1 MKILHINPVL
11 ACGGAEILTG
21 AISLELA
28 ARGHDVT
35 IACLMPHHKSFSKFP
50 DRELLLEKVDVQILS
65 DQFRFRLFREPIIN
79 NISFKNLLD
88 TFKPDIVHSHLFL
101 SELYSR
107 STLDESSAYITHG
120 HDNMPQLQNF
130 SAKTLFSKKLITDFW
145 ERRWLLKQYVK
156 TNNQF
161 IAISKDVEY
170 YLKANL
176 PHPLNDQIHFLK
188 NAIDIKRFKGKKERF
203 FNSGKIQIVS
213 VASLVTKK
221 NHRLLVELAAVLK
234 SKAIQFE
241 ISVYGEGYLLE
252 ELKQLS
258 VNLGVQDCISFKGT
272 SGEIPTLLHEADL
285 YIHPALYEPF
295 GLVLLEAMASGL
307 PIISLDGFGNRELI
321 VDGTNGFFLP
331 NDATADDLAK
341 SVERFIEDPS
351 LFEKLSDGGLNFVQQ
366 YGIENYV
373 DKLLKIYEQA
383 IDSRAKS
390 VKSRK

>member
-1 MKILHINPVL
+1 MRILNVNPIL
-11 ACGGAEILTG
+11 GCGGAEILTG
-21 AISLELA
+21 AISLELV
-28 ARGHDVT
+28 ARGHEVT
-35 IACLMPHHKSFSKFP
+35 IACLMPHHETFAKFP
-50 DRELLLEKVDVQILS
+50 DRDLLLEKVDVQILS
-65 DQFRFRLFREPIIN
+65 DQFRFKLFRRPIIEN
-79 NISFKNLLD
+79 GDFRKILRD
-88 TFKPDIVHSHLFL
+88 FKPDVIHSHLFL
-101 SELYSR
+101 AEVYAHSILN
-107 STLDESSAYITHG
+107 ESSAYISHV
-120 HDNMPQLQNF
+120 HDNMPQLRKF
-130 SAKTLFSKKLITDFW
+130 SLKALFNKKLITAFW
-145 ERRWLLKQYVK
+145 ERNWLVRQYQASN
-156 TNNQF
+156 TQF
-161 IAISKDVEY
+161 IAISKDVES
-170 YLKANL
+170 YLNTNL
-176 PHPLNDQIHFLK
+176 PYSSHNTHFLK
-188 NAIDIKRFKGKKERF
+188 NAINTNRFKGKKNGF
-203 FNSGKIQIVS
+203 LISGKLKIIS
-213 VASLVTKK
+213 IANLVTKK

-234 SKAIQFE
+234 AKAILFE

-258 VNLGVQDCISFKGT
+258 VNLGVEDCISFKGT

-351 LFEKLSDGGLNFVQQ
+351 LFEKLSDGGLNFVLQ

-390 VKSRK
+390 VKGPK

>member
-1 MKILHINPVL
+1 
-11 ACGGAEILTG
+11 
-21 AISLELA
+21 
-28 ARGHDVT
+28 
-35 IACLMPHHKSFSKFP
+35 
-50 DRELLLEKVDVQILS
+50 
-65 DQFRFRLFREPIIN
+65 
-79 NISFKNLLD
+79 
-88 TFKPDIVHSHLFL
+88 
-101 SELYSR
+101 
-107 STLDESSAYITHG
+107 
-120 HDNMPQLQNF
+120 MPQLRKF
-130 SAKTLFSKKLITDFW
+130 SLKALFSKKLITAFW
-145 ERRWLLKQYVK
+145 ERAWLVNRYVSSK
-156 TNNQF
+156 TQF
-161 IAISKDVEY
+161 IAISKDVESF
-170 YLKANL
+170 LKTNL
-176 PHPLNDQIHFLK
+176 PGSLNQIHFLK
-188 NAIDIKRFKGKKERF
+188 NAIDIKRFKGKKGQF
-203 FNSGKIQIVS
+203 LTSGKLKIIS
-213 VASLVTKK
+213 IANLVAKK

-234 SKAIQFE
+234 AKSIQFE
-241 ISVYGEGYLLE
+241 IAVYGEGFLLE
-252 ELKQLS
+252 DLKQLS
-258 VNLGVQDCISFKGT
+258 VTLGVADVISFKGT

-390 VKSRK
+390 VKGRK